1 MICRLSVWQEMQ
13 KHKILNWTGRVCGLL
28 IIGFFL
34 LFFVGEGIPDI
45 DNGKGR
51 ELLIFLPFTLPTL
64 LGYIFAWR
72 HPIKG
77 GWFMIVGALLM
88 TGYLFCFNDVRA
100 GLIYGIPA
108 AGVGLCFLAA
118 GGKEFL

>member
-1 MICRLSVWQEMQ
+1 MQ

-34 LFFVGEGIPDI
+34 LFFVGDGIPDI
-45 DNGKGR
+45 ANGKGR
-51 ELLIFLPFTLPTL
+51 ELLIFLPFTFPTL

-72 HPIKG
+72 HPVKG
-77 GWFMIVGALLM
+77 GWLMIVGAILM
-88 TGYLFCFNDVRA
+88 AGYFFYLNDVRA

-108 AGVGLCFLAA
+108 GSVGLCFLAA

>member
-1 MICRLSVWQEMQ
+1 MQ
-13 KHKILNWTGRVCGLL
+13 KHKILNWTGRVCGLF

-51 ELLIFLPFTLPTL
+51 ELLIFPPFTLPTI

-72 HPIKG
+72 HPVKG
-77 GWFMIVGALLM
+77 GGLMIVGAILM
-88 TGYLFCFNDVRA
+88 AGYFFYLNDVRT
-100 GLIYGIPA
+100 GLIYGIPSG
-108 AGVGLCFLAA
+108 GVGLCFLAA